1 MPRCKPSPRKP
12 ATELAWQHTFLRGEG
27 STKCHG
33 AIKLVDDQRKGRR
46 NGSPFDHFEK
56 IPQKLTCPL
65 KIDRWVRWNFLLKW
79 SLFSGFVRS
88 FSGGYFL
95 KRILKKINGVDIF
108 SHQIWHIPKASSLH
122 VLHKEQH
129 LGLGVGKSPTQTR
142 QSQAF
147 LIVQCHAPP
156 QKKNHLNNSCDSISE
171 YICQGLLT
179 GVQRVFTGK
188 VQFGD
193 LSTAE
198 FQYLTCHFSGQF
210 PACSQLSVY
219 QNVNKRRYVVWLAL
233 RVDLRIA
240 YATAVSAYAGNMLR
254 YLLTHSLRETA
265 FPQNEHQTT
274 APAYARRFSA
284 RNWIIPSAYAWAYA
298 LALLQFAY
306 ASLRNSGFGLCE
318 ASYDT
323 SLSTHVK
330 WGLGRCSVGACHSAA
345 YRLCVPE

>member
-1 MPRCKPSPRKP
+1 M
-12 ATELAWQHTFLRGEG
+12 
-27 STKCHG
+27 
-33 AIKLVDDQRKGRR
+33 
-46 NGSPFDHFEK
+46 
-56 IPQKLTCPL
+56 
-65 KIDRWVRWNFLLKW
+65 
-79 SLFSGFVRS
+79 
-88 FSGGYFL
+88 
-95 KRILKKINGVDIF
+95 
-108 SHQIWHIPKASSLH
+108 
-122 VLHKEQH
+122 
-129 LGLGVGKSPTQTR
+129 
-142 QSQAF
+142 
-147 LIVQCHAPP
+147 
-156 QKKNHLNNSCDSISE
+156 
-171 YICQGLLT
+171 
-179 GVQRVFTGK
+179 
-188 VQFGD
+188 
-193 LSTAE
+193 
-198 FQYLTCHFSGQF
+198 
-210 PACSQLSVY
+210 SVY

-330 WGLGRCSVGACHSAA
+330 WGLGRCSNGREKNQTKPSPVLTTSKASQCPRNPSMTWALCIQTLVVSDTQRGFPPPKKGKLLDINTHIVHQSLVHWFTWGKNKAEVQLDRRACKMNITKIKRLKRGMLGIPSSWHLLYEIHLYIYDRKSNRIKIWYIQDIYWCGRCALMSIVKPVAKSGKGKALEPAKATKTFLDICLAAARKACSAA
-345 YRLCVPE
+345 SPGQTATTRKRKIPPYVHTMR